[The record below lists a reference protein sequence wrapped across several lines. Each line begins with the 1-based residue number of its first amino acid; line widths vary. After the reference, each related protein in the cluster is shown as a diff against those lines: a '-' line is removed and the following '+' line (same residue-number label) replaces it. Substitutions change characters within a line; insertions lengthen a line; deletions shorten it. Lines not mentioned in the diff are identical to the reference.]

1 MIIKLVKKIKS
12 YTIVLCV
19 IILEIYTKSVNAFG
33 YLVPDW
39 MINIIR
45 NVE

>member
-1 MIIKLVKKIKS
+1 MIIKLKKKIKS
-12 YTIVLCV
+12 YSIFLCV

-39 MINIIR
+39 MFNIIR
-45 NVE
+45 NVD